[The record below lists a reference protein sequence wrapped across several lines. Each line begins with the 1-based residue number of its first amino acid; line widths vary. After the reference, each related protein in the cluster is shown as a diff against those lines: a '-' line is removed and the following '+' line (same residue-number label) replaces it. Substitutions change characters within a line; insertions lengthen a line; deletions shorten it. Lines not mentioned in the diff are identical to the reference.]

1 MKTRGEILPKA
12 FYTIL
17 LNITSISW
25 WLTEDEQ
32 EWFPPLLWKSIKWSY
47 LLVGLYYYQPELFH
61 ALVWP
66 IALMK

>member
-17 LNITSISW
+17 LNITSVSW

-32 EWFPPLLWKSIKWSY
+32 EWFPPLLWKGIKWSY
-47 LLVGLYYYQPELFH
+47 LLVGLYHYQPELFH

>member
-32 EWFPPLLWKSIKWSY
+32 EWFPPLLWKGIKWSY
-47 LLVGLYYYQPELFH
+47 LLVGLYHYQPELFH

>member
-25 WLTEDEQ
+25 WLTEEQ
-32 EWFPPLLWKSIKWSY
+32 LEWFPPLLWKGIKWSY
-47 LLVGLYYYQPELFH
+47 LLVGLYHYQPELFH